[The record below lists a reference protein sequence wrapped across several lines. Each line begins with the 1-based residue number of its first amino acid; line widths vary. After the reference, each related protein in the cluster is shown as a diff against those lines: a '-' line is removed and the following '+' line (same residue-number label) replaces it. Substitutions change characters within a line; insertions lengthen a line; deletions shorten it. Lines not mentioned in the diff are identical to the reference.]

1 MSRPTGLQVLG
12 PLLSPCSSKIEG
24 GTRTSRY
31 RSPGVAIC
39 HGRHHRARSGCCCY
53 GRFMDHGAC
62 SGDLLRCLIPQ
73 HEASSLPEKESSAAP
88 CFMDFPPRIP
98 QDMLNIKLIHSP
110 KFFSTSLPYLCP
122 SASAPPSTSPS
133 VRSPTSRSPSPDLRP
148 RYQEDQRERSLHD
161 PAELSSV
168 SR

>member
-1 MSRPTGLQVLG
+1 MG
-12 PLLSPCSSKIEG
+12 PLLLSLFEQD
-24 GTRTSRY
+24 SR
-31 RSPGVAIC
+31 RNENESVSFSRRR
-39 HGRHHRARSGCCCY
+39 HQFGRHHRARSGCCCY

>member
-1 MSRPTGLQVLG
+1 MGL
-12 PLLSPCSSKIEG
+12 LLSPCSSKIQG
-24 GTRTSRY
+24 RTRTSRY
-31 RSPGVAIC
+31 HSPGVAIC
-39 HGRHHRARSGCCCY
+39 YGRHHRARSGVVRKDSWAM
-53 GRFMDHGAC
+53 GTPVGVLVLQRGNEDT
-62 SGDLLRCLIPQ
+62 P
-73 HEASSLPEKESSAAP
+73 AAP
-88 CFMDFPPRIP
+88 WNSSVPSVHGIRRRHMNFLPRIP

>member
-1 MSRPTGLQVLG
+1 MG
-12 PLLSPCSSKIEG
+12 PLLLSLFEQD
-24 GTRTSRY
+24 SR
-31 RSPGVAIC
+31 RNENESVSFSRRR
-39 HGRHHRARSGCCCY
+39 HQFGRHHRARSGCCCY

-98 QDMLNIKLIHSP
+98 QDMLHIKLIHSP

>member
-1 MSRPTGLQVLG
+1 MSRPTGLQDMG
-12 PLLSPCSSKIEG
+12 PLLLSLFEQD
-24 GTRTSRY
+24 SR
-31 RSPGVAIC
+31 RNENESVSFSRRR
-39 HGRHHRARSGCCCY
+39 HQFGRHHRARSGCCCY

-98 QDMLNIKLIHSP
+98 QDMLHIKLIHSP